1 MFSPYPR
8 VISELISILAEGLEM
23 SLTSMSLKIVELRES
38 LDTAVTFRVKFVGT
52 AQETSIVL
60 PE

>member
-1 MFSPYPR
+1 M
-8 VISELISILAEGLEM
+8 SELISMLAEGLEI
-23 SLTSMSLKIVELRES
+23 SLTSISLKIVELRES
-38 LDTAVTFRVKFVGT
+38 LDIAVTFRVKFVGI